1 MFKKRN
7 TLLPNSYAF
16 IVLILLG
23 HALLAQPDRLTISGL
38 VKDTKGQPLA
48 GASVALFTGSKNAP
62 AFSTAS
68 IGDGQFEFK
77 NIPRAVYYLKVT
89 MLGFAVQQSDSVMI
103 SVSGPANQVY
113 DVVMQETAAQLE
125 AVKIVSKKQSIEMQT
140 GKLIFNVQN
149 SALSTGSSALD
160 LLRRVP
166 GVSMGQDDQI
176 MLKGSSGLNV
186 MVDGK
191 MTYLSQQQLVQLLKG
206 MNAENISKIEVISA
220 PTAEFDA
227 AGNAGIINIVMKKN
241 MQDGYSL
248 DVRSGVSKGR
258 FWMVNQNLTGS
269 YKKGKINVFG
279 LLDFNTPHS
288 NFVSSSGNSFVENN
302 EQILFIRR
310 ENQNPL
316 KIKFYTYKAGADW
329 QLSSKHQISAGYNGY
344 FDDFVKDSAPSL
356 VRRFDASGKAL
367 GSVKSTNYLA
377 EPYHYDAA
385 NLSYK
390 YQIDSAGKQITA
402 DAHYISYR
410 NYSDGVLK
418 SSFQNAAGGQS
429 APDQQLQSHQPGTV
443 SIKSIKTD
451 LVLPYAALTFKVG
464 LKFAWVANNN
474 RYSFDSLID
483 GRFTRSIFDVKPL

>member
-1 MFKKRN
+1 
-7 TLLPNSYAF
+7 
-16 IVLILLG
+16 
-23 HALLAQPDRLTISGL
+23 
-38 VKDTKGQPLA
+38 
-48 GASVALFTGSKNAP
+48 
-62 AFSTAS
+62 
-68 IGDGQFEFK
+68 
-77 NIPRAVYYLKVT
+77 
-89 MLGFAVQQSDSVMI
+89 
-103 SVSGPANQVY
+103 
-113 DVVMQETAAQLE
+113 MQN
-125 AVKIVSKKQSIEMQT
+125 

-149 SALSTGSSALD
+149 SALSAGSSALD

-186 MVDGK
+186 MLDGK
-191 MTYLSQQQLVQLLKG
+191 MAYLSQQQLVQLLKG

-227 AGNAGIINIVMKKN
+227 AGNAGVINIVMKKN
-241 MQDGYSL
+241 TQDGYSL
-248 DVRSGVSKGR
+248 DLRSGVSKGR

-279 LLDFNTPHS
+279 SLDFNTPHS
-288 NFVSSSGNSFVENN
+288 NFVSNSGNSYVENN
-302 EQILFIRR
+302 ERIFIRR

-316 KIKFYTYKAGADW
+316 KIKFYTYKAGVDW
-329 QLSSKHQISAGYNGY
+329 QLSSRHQLSAGYNGY

-356 VRRFDASGKAL
+356 VKRFDAAGSAL

-385 NLSYK
+385 NLSYTYK
-390 YQIDSAGKQITA
+390 IDSAGKQITA

-429 APDQQLQSHQPGTV
+429 SPDQQLQSHQPGTV
-443 SIKSIKTD
+443 SIK
-451 LVLPYAALTFKVG
+451 
-464 LKFAWVANNN
+464 
-474 RYSFDSLID
+474 
-483 GRFTRSIFDVKPL
+483 